1 VRSCFPRLP
10 STKRL
15 ACTAVRGIR
24 EIEKT
29 NGQAIPPPLIT
40 PLEMVV
46 PWRYRSWDR
55 NGEKIDEK
63 PESIPPEMKA

>member
-1 VRSCFPRLP
+1 
-10 STKRL
+10 
-15 ACTAVRGIR
+15 VRGIR